1 MQPTGKARR
10 LIILFG
16 GNKMTAGRNQKK
28 EIQMKKI
35 IFTVLLVSL
44 SVFSVQA
51 AHTQELIA
59 PFGSLEWS
67 DTITE
72 ALIKIQNMQGLEKV
86 EISYSNESVDAKNTK
101 GRDSVNAKL
110 SQLLK
115 IKRPRFYEPDGV
127 NRVSNWTEKYTAKSG
142 AEKRFIPGTISIKA
156 SPINISGVPFNLEV
170 NFTMQPG
177 IDIVKPDQ
185 ALYDNKINVSFPCA
199 IEEVIL
205 MSEASSLADKFTDIN
220 TLILNKYKKFDKH
233 GILDPDSRGNIGN
246 SVSDLNGDSVYI
258 NSSKYSYFIRYNSI
272 SFPKELD
279 EAYRKHLAE
288 IENKKN
294 AGKQDMG
301 SSI

>member
-1 MQPTGKARR
+1 
-10 LIILFG
+10 
-16 GNKMTAGRNQKK
+16 MTAGRNQKK

-35 IFTVLLVSL
+35 ILTVLLVSL
-44 SVFSVQA
+44 SAFSVQA

-86 EISYSNESVDAKNTK
+86 EISYSNESVDAKDTK

-142 AEKRFIPGTISIKA
+142 AEKRFIPSTISIKA

-205 MSEASSLADKFTDIN
+205 MSKASSLADKFTDIN

-246 SVSDLNGDSVYI
+246 SVSDLNGDSVDI
-258 NSSKYSYFIRYNSI
+258 NSSKYSYFIRYNSR